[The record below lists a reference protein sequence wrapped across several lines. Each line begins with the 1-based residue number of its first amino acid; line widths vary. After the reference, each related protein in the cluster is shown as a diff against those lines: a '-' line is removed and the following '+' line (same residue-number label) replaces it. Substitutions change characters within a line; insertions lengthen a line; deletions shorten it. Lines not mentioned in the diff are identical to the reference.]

1 MEMII
6 YMSDFED
13 KVNKFFDTED
23 DTAMFYPDDIEQ
35 NKMTALF
42 SYLSWLV
49 IIPILTAPNSNY
61 ARFHANQGLIL
72 AIIEVVLGVFFSL
85 MSFMPFVGWIFALM
99 SIPVSLFCFGL
110 SIFGIINAVNGK
122 AKKLPLVGNII
133 ILK

>member
-1 MEMII
+1 
-6 YMSDFED
+6 MSDFED

-72 AIIEVVLGVFFSL
+72 AIVEVVLGVFFSL

-99 SIPVSLFCFGL
+99 SIPVSLFCSGL